1 MSKTAIE
8 LTKELNIDFFH
19 LQKVWAAFVL
29 NKDQD
34 SYQLFT
40 ILNEKL
46 TNSEKS
52 YLIYIGLDKITEV
65 IADGLGN
72 ISEGLRNA

>member
-8 LTKELNIDFFH
+8 LAKEMNINFHH
-19 LQKVWAAFVL
+19 LQKVWASFVL
-29 NKDQD
+29 NKDLD

-46 TNSEKS
+46 TNAEKS

-65 IADGLGN
+65 IADGLDN
-72 ISEGLRNA
+72 LSEGLKNV